1 MEDITRIEYN
11 GSIIEGEFVSHYEGE
26 GTITYPDGR
35 KYVGEWKFYKPNGY
49 GILYNAEGEKRI
61 EGNFVDG
68 ILDGYGTFYLSEGKR
83 YVGEIGVYD
92 DIYKPKGQGT
102 VYRSDGTKLNEG
114 HYERGHL
121 YGHAKFYDEKGN
133 FFFEGEIYYDDDGNL
148 LDKSHGI
155 QYSNGRHKMRVVNGE
170 WVEVGGSSG
179 SSGSSG
185 RSGSSGSS
193 GGSGS
198 SGKSG
203 NSGSSSDDGCGCGS
217 CLGSIVAI
225 LIIWWLLGW
234 MGFVGK
240 PNFKFFKKQKTEQV
254 EQVEEKQEAPAK
266 KKSGSK
272 RKKAR
277 QAKPAEEQ
285 PAEEEVKGGF
295 HLEPV
300 EGNAADAPATE
311 EAPESSSGKSFHLE
325 PVEEVP
331 SVSPSTPEE
340 TPAE

>member
-11 GSIIEGEFVSHYEGE
+11 GSIIEGEFDSPYEGK
-26 GTITYPDGR
+26 GTITFPDGR
-35 KYVGEWKFYKPNGY
+35 KYVGEWKFYKPNGHGVVY
-49 GILYNAEGEKRI
+49 DADGRKRF

-68 ILDGYGTFYLSEGKR
+68 RLDGNATIYNDDGIY
-83 YVGEIGVYD
+83 YVGEIAFYD
-92 DIYKPKGQGT
+92 DGTFNAQGKGCK
-102 VYRSDGTKLNEG
+102 YRADGTKINEG
-114 HYERGHL
+114 IFKKGHL
-121 YGHAKFYDEKGN
+121 YGHAKLYDEKGN

-155 QYSNGRHKMRVVNGE
+155 QYSNGRHKMRAVNGE
-170 WVEVGGSSG
+170 WVVVG
-179 SSGSSG
+179 GSSG

-266 KKSGSK
+266 KKSASK

-311 EAPESSSGKSFHLE
+311 EAPEASSGKSFHLE
-325 PVEEVP
+325 AVEEVP

>member
-285 PAEEEVKGGF
+285 PAEEDVKGGF

-311 EAPESSSGKSFHLE
+311 EAPEASSGKSFHLE
-325 PVEEVP
+325 AVEEVP
-331 SVSPSTPEE
+331 SVSSSTPEE

>member
-311 EAPESSSGKSFHLE
+311 EAPEASSGKSFHLE
-325 PVEEVP
+325 AVEEVP

>member
-11 GSIIEGEFVSHYEGE
+11 GSIIEGEFVSPYEGK
-26 GTITYPDGR
+26 GTITFPDGR
-35 KYVGEWKFYKPNGY
+35 KYVGEWKYYKPHGH
-49 GILYNAEGEKRI
+49 GILYNAEGKKRI

-114 HYERGHL
+114 HYERGEL
-121 YGHAKFYDEKGN
+121 YGPAKLYDEKGN
-133 FFFEGEIYYDDDGNL
+133 FFFEGEVYLENGKL

-185 RSGSSGSS
+185 RSGSS

-266 KKSGSK
+266 KKSASK

-311 EAPESSSGKSFHLE
+311 EAPEASSGKSFHLE

>member
-331 SVSPSTPEE
+331 SVSPSTPEG